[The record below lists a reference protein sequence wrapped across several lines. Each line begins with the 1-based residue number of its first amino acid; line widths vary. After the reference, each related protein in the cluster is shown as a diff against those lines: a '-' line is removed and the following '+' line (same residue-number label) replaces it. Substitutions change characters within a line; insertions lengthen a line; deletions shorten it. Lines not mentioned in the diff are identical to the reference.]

1 MTNQQD
7 LLKFIT
13 WLNWMLFAAASIIGL
28 MVASQK
34 FALGIIFGGIIVTIN
49 FHLMASAIRKALSMG
64 RASSGTTVIIKYFI
78 RFIFS
83 GILIFALIKGQ
94 VVHPLGLVIG
104 LSIVVSSIFIATLNE
119 LTKTIFKEAV

>member
-1 MTNQQD
+1 MNNQQH

-13 WLNWMLFAAASIIGL
+13 WLNWVLFAATSIIGL
-28 MVASQK
+28 MVASHR

-49 FHLMASAIRKALSMG
+49 FHLMANALKKALSPENP
-64 RASSGTTVIIKYFI
+64 SSGAAVIVKYFI
-78 RFIFS
+78 RFTFS
-83 GILIFALIKGQ
+83 GVLIFMLIKGQ

-104 LSIVVSSIFIATLNE
+104 LSIVVSSILIATMNE

>member
-34 FALGIIFGGIIVTIN
+34 FALGIILGGIIVTIN

-94 VVHPLGLVIG
+94 VVHPVGLVIG

>member
-1 MTNQQD
+1 MNDQENI
-7 LLKFIT
+7 LKLIT
-13 WLNWMLFAAASIIGL
+13 WLNWVLFAVASIIGL

-34 FALGIIFGGIIVTIN
+34 FALGIILGGIIVTIN

-64 RASSGTTVIIKYFI
+64 RASSGTTVIVKYFI
-78 RFIFS
+78 RFILS

-94 VVHPLGLVIG
+94 IVHPIGLVIG
-104 LSIVVSSIFIATLNE
+104 LSIVVSSILIATMNE